1 MPMVLVMV
9 LVLAAVIIAPAVLFR
24 FRAAKLLQSMVV
36 QNQAGG
42 LVIQINKQVVL
53 AVHKEWIV
61 VRLLFLVM
69 QKL

>member
-1 MPMVLVMV
+1 MHMVLAMV
-9 LVLAAVIIAPAVLFR
+9 PVLAVAIIAPVVLFR